1 MKAHSYC
8 LVGLKMA
15 AADTQENVLYLII
28 VCKITLI
35 VTNRA
40 MGYAHKVSDIK
51 SIKIRNIL
59 DYLDQKGT
67 PGKPSK
73 FIMMCLLR
81 PEIDA
86 KFCSGARNTLTFAES
101 VCSTCT

>member
-1 MKAHSYC
+1 MFTLKAY
-8 LVGLKMA
+8 LPNKF
-15 AADTQENVLYLII
+15 LYNPTE
-28 VCKITLI
+28 K
-35 VTNRA
+35 
-40 MGYAHKVSDIK
+40 SDRF
-51 SIKIRNIL
+51 IKIRNIL